1 MKWNAQR
8 SGLSARRGITQKIDK
23 KVFIIMRPVTR
34 AVFLGA
40 FAVVSILIS
49 SCDKKTNGQDHAT
62 AQSNHT
68 TVSKDS
74 LNKPKVSV
82 KVNRRYDE
90 KGNVIGFDSTY
101 SSYYSNVKG
110 DTATMDSLMHRF
122 DRYFNF
128 NHSSLWDRQFNTL
141 FFNDSARYPDFFHD
155 DFFMKRYELN
165 DQYFR
170 GMMNRMDSI
179 KNHFFKEESRKR
191 ADSKDL

>member
-8 SGLSARRGITQKIDK
+8 SGLSARRGTTQKIDK
-23 KVFIIMRPVTR
+23 KVFIIMRPVAR

-49 SCDKKTNGQDHAT
+49 SCDKKSNGQDRAT

-68 TVSKDS
+68 TFSKDS